1 MISIYL
7 SQSLTSVVT
16 LKVRRAVDEMLA
28 FLVAEGWIKLDKYLS
43 EPVLDIGSNTLSKE
57 KIK

>member
-1 MISIYL
+1 
-7 SQSLTSVVT
+7 VT